1 MSKHFFGGVG
11 FFFISFSLAMGCA
24 PAVKTGK
31 LAPEPQKAPPPAPIK
46 ERTVAGAMDPGTL
59 ERIGELNRK
68 AGAPSFAMIG
78 AYYQLPVAMPAGAAT
93 IERGT
98 AWGQPYESVR
108 LRTTGKK
115 DWALEPTNVE
125 EAQML
130 EGTLRGLMDAGVQM
144 KVIEMADAQQVM
156 TAEQAAASGKGTF
169 FPNLSIQSGA
179 DVLLSIQRG
188 EGLGGR
194 LILGRAV
201 RTKDGALVGLAT
213 QIDAGPISLR
223 PLMMRLVEDSLNHI
237 ANAPGVDG
245 AAKAKEETPAGAN
258 AP

>member
-1 MSKHFFGGVG
+1 MYKKIAAGASIALLSVVIGV
-11 FFFISFSLAMGCA
+11 GCA

-31 LAPEPQKAPPPAPIK
+31 LSPEPTKAPPPAPIQ
-46 ERTVAGAMDPGTL
+46 ERTVAGTLDPGTL
-59 ERIGELNRK
+59 ERIGQLNQA

-98 AWGQPYESVR
+98 SWGQPYESVR

-130 EGTLRGLMDAGVQM
+130 EGALRGLMDAGVQM

-156 TAEQAAASGKGTF
+156 NAEQAAASGKGTF
-169 FPNLSIQSGA
+169 FPNLSIASGA
-179 DVLLSIQRG
+179 DVLISIQRG
-188 EGLGGR
+188 EGLGGK

-201 RTKDGALVGLAT
+201 RTQDGALVGLAT

-223 PLMMRLVEDSLNHI
+223 PLMMRLIEDSLKHI
-237 ANAPGVDG
+237 AGAPAAAPVD
-245 AAKAKEETPAGAN
+245 ATKTPD